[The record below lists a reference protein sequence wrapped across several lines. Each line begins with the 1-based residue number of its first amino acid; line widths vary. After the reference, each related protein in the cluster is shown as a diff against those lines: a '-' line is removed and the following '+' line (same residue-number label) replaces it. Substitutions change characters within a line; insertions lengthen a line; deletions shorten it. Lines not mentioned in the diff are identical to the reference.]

1 MWHSFIT
8 MTLPGLVG
16 SAATILAILLS
27 TRLRHKKLDLEIDA
41 AQDSVW
47 LDLVKQSRVE
57 YALQRKENNR
67 LRYIIHHL
75 QEEVSDLE
83 KKNAELLRQITSL
96 KPDNSD

>member
-1 MWHSFIT
+1 MWNEIFS
-8 MTLPGLVG
+8 MTPPAIAG
-16 SAATILAILLS
+16 SAVTLCGIILS
-27 TRLRHKKLDLEIDA
+27 TKIRHKKLDLQIDA

-96 KPDNSD
+96 KHDNSD